1 MVQFRKS
8 KKFGPF
14 RLTATKTGLSLSGGV
29 PGARVSMNTRGEVR
43 RTVGL
48 PGTGIYDVKKIK
60 SRAGSQTGADDAEE
74 TVSLEMV
81 PSDQAPEP
89 QITLDIPPGGAVLE
103 LPEGINRV
111 AVVPARNPR
120 LVSAN
125 WRTATI
131 LVSILAVLVLLFL

>member
-29 PGARVSMNTRGEVR
+29 PGARVSVNTRGEVR
-43 RTVGL
+43 RSVGL

-60 SRAGSQTGADDAEE
+60 PRTGNQTGEDDAEE
-74 TVSLEMV
+74 SVSFEMV

-89 QITLDIPPGGAVLE
+89 QITIDIPHGGAVLE

-120 LVSAN
+120 LVSSH

-131 LVSILAVLVLLFL
+131 GMTVLAVLILLFG